1 MNQILSTGE
10 TTKNSTTK
18 YRKENKYRNENQY
31 NNKASTKSVVM
42 FFAIVLILM
51 GICIC
56 GIGAISYS
64 KNKDNSTPSASSQE
78 SEIKISAEKLNES
91 TIALKINHDKEIKE
105 IEYSWNG
112 NNPVNVDGVGKTDI
126 ELQLDIPDGTSTL
139 NVKVT
144 DVDGNEK
151 KYSEQYNLQ
160 VSKPVIT
167 LEQVSNNIQITVE
180 SEAKIKDVAY
190 YWDNEEKDRL
200 SINDYKTRTLVEVLE
215 GEHELKVVATDIN
228 GNETTKTQKIIGDNK
243 PVVKVTTDG
252 QKFKIKAT
260 DDTGFSKIVIKL
272 NDNDEEEKEIDG
284 NEYYEEIDL
293 EDGENKLTVTIYN
306 KNGIATTSRVK
317 TTKK

>member
-1 MNQILSTGE
+1 M
-10 TTKNSTTK
+10 
-18 YRKENKYRNENQY
+18 
-31 NNKASTKSVVM
+31 
-42 FFAIVLILM
+42 
-51 GICIC
+51 
-56 GIGAISYS
+56 
-64 KNKDNSTPSASSQE
+64 
-78 SEIKISAEKLNES
+78 
-91 TIALKINHDKEIKE
+91 
-105 IEYSWNG
+105 
-112 NNPVNVDGVGKTDI
+112 
-126 ELQLDIPDGTSTL
+126 
-139 NVKVT
+139 
-144 DVDGNEK
+144 
-151 KYSEQYNLQ
+151 
-160 VSKPVIT
+160 
-167 LEQVSNNIQITVE
+167 
-180 SEAKIKDVAY
+180 
-190 YWDNEEKDRL
+190 
-200 SINDYKTRTLVEVLE
+200 VEVLE

>member
-260 DDTGFSKIVIKL
+260 D
-272 NDNDEEEKEIDG
+272 
-284 NEYYEEIDL
+284 
-293 EDGENKLTVTIYN
+293 TIY
-306 KNGIATTSRVK
+306 S
-317 TTKK
+317 